1 MDALK
6 SVGQPN
12 TTTRAGAITKLKR
25 LSDGQSNGTILRF
38 AYRKVDVQRRMF
50 TIFWDFCCSYHQI
63 IAAWILVSEGQ
74 NKKGGFVETNS
85 SEYCISTSKMQGIF
99 ESDFASRTIK

>member
-50 TIFWDFCCSYHQI
+50 TIF
-63 IAAWILVSEGQ
+63 
-74 NKKGGFVETNS
+74 
-85 SEYCISTSKMQGIF
+85 
-99 ESDFASRTIK
+99 